1 MAFDP
6 ATGLEA
12 RVATGGGSTALSGA
26 FEWRIQKTMR
36 PVAMNHFELTADA
49 DGVVWET
56 FENGLASA
64 TCTVR
69 GLYNTDT
76 TDKTESGTPG
86 VRVGQ
91 TVTLDLLFSRTPFG
105 YLNLSALCTGFEA
118 GAQLTATEGS
128 SYTASFT
135 IKGAAAAATA

>member
-12 RVATGGGSTALSGA
+12 RVRTLVGNTALEGA

-36 PVAMNHFELTADA
+36 PVAMNHFELSADG

-69 GLYNTDT
+69 GLYDT
-76 TDKTESGTPG
+76 NSTSKTEGGTHSI
-86 VRVGQ
+86 RVGQ
-91 TVTLDLLFSRTPFG
+91 TLTLDLLFSRAPFG
-105 YLNLSALCTGFEA
+105 YVDLLALCTGFEA

-128 SYTASFT
+128 SYTATFT
-135 IKGAAAAATA
+135 IKGAAAAAT